1 MINNPNTYGTPSSDY
16 FGQYLALSD
25 TYYAIA
31 ATSEDQTSY
40 STTGVV
46 YVFDLASGNLLHTLR
61 SSQTKTSSLYF
72 GSSIQL
78 TDQYCAIGHS
88 HDTYRFVEIFNPQTG
103 SFIKRLNLPSS
114 RFTTYFPAEVDDETL
129 LIALFGNHL
138 VTVSKVNTQDFSS
151 MPEGLIYI
159 FDIPSGKVVREI
171 PGTILYRKDMPDFGT
186 SIAFSGEYLVV
197 GAGNEGSWL
206 ADEYDRGLI
215 HTYRFENSDYT
226 DWIHYG
232 RANVLRLK
240 VGENY
245 KKLIL

>member
-1 MINNPNTYGTPSSDY
+1 
-16 FGQYLALSD
+16 
-25 TYYAIA
+25 
-31 ATSEDQTSY
+31 
-40 STTGVV
+40 
-46 YVFDLASGNLLHTLR
+46 
-61 SSQTKTSSLYF
+61 
-72 GSSIQL
+72 
-78 TDQYCAIGHS
+78 
-88 HDTYRFVEIFNPQTG
+88 
-103 SFIKRLNLPSS
+103 
-114 RFTTYFPAEVDDETL
+114 
-129 LIALFGNHL
+129 
-138 VTVSKVNTQDFSS
+138 

-171 PGTILYRKDMPDFGT
+171 PGTILYREDMPDFGT

>member
-1 MINNPNTYGTPSSDY
+1 M
-16 FGQYLALSD
+16 
-25 TYYAIA
+25 
-31 ATSEDQTSY
+31 
-40 STTGVV
+40 
-46 YVFDLASGNLLHTLR
+46 AS
-61 SSQTKTSSLYF
+61 F
-72 GSSIQL
+72 MDWPQL

-88 HDTYRFVEIFNPQTG
+88 HDTYRFVEIFNPQTC

-114 RFTTYFPAEVDDETL
+114 RFTTYFPDEVDDETL

-171 PGTILYRKDMPDFGT
+171 PGTILYREDIPDFGT

-197 GAGNEGSWL
+197 GAGNEGSML
-206 ADEYDRGLI
+206 TDEYDRGLI

-226 DWIHYG
+226 DWLHYG

-240 VGENY
+240 AGENY